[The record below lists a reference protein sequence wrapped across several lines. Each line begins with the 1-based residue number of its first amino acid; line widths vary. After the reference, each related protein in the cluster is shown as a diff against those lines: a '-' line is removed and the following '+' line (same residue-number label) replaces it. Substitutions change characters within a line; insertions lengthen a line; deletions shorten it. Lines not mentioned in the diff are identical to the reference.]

1 MATARREKIALC
13 IFALL
18 ILGSLGGLLWYL
30 VAGHSW
36 NVAATNIDDTFGSMA
51 GYNVVLYE
59 GSEELDEKRH
69 QKASLKTPEKE
80 SGAVKDEKPSATSA
94 AKASALPLT
103 IESVEESYEEK
114 GASAFAL
121 DIKDPLLYQEG
132 TILRRGD
139 KRFGVISVET
149 VADRPD
155 LREAVKEFEAA
166 AVDMVIAIAPKK
178 GLVKGVEGVD
188 VAICTE
194 ELDLLA
200 MGKTIGAT
208 LYVAPPEHGSV
219 GAILVSP
226 SNVVSAKV
234 ITEL

>member
-1 MATARREKIALC
+1 MASTRREKIALC

-69 QKASLKTPEKE
+69 LKTGPDMLEKE
-80 SGAVKDEKPSATSA
+80 SVIEDERPAAASA

-114 GASAFAL
+114 GASAFVL
-121 DIKDPLLYQEG
+121 DIEDPLLYQEG

-139 KRFGVISVET
+139 KRFGVVSVET
-149 VADRPD
+149 IADRPD

-166 AVDMVIAIAPKK
+166 AVDMVIAIAPRK
-178 GLVKGVEGVD
+178 GLVKGVDGID

-200 MGKTIGAT
+200 MGKTIDAT

>member
-1 MATARREKIALC
+1 MASTRREKIALC

-69 QKASLKTPEKE
+69 LKTGPDMLEKE
-80 SGAVKDEKPSATSA
+80 SVIEDERPAAAGA

-114 GASAFAL
+114 GASAFVL
-121 DIKDPLLYQEG
+121 DIEDPLLYQEG

-149 VADRPD
+149 IADRPD

-166 AVDMVIAIAPKK
+166 AVDMVIAIAPRK
-178 GLVKGVEGVD
+178 GLVKGVDGID

-200 MGKTIGAT
+200 MGKTIDAT